1 MATSEE
7 SASAGRIDSVGQ
19 TFTKVSEVLSRR
31 RAMTNA
37 TQDIV
42 CARFDT
48 LSFRPY
54 DDNFRPPTAFVS
66 FTYL

>member
-1 MATSEE
+1 
-7 SASAGRIDSVGQ
+7 
-19 TFTKVSEVLSRR
+19 VSEVLSRR
-31 RAMTNA
+31 RAKTNA
-37 TQDIV
+37 THDIV